1 MAQKSQEDLKVPV
14 AFKHDLLLRFGVII
28 EGGRCLNILNTLDA
42 AKMKRRRVKLL
53 YLVITRNQADC
64 LNLATEK
71 GIKIL
76 SNPQDLL
83 AQPSLDFIMEMT
95 GDRQLLAQ
103 LAQRK
108 PSSVGLMDCNTAQLF
123 LDVLSKEEPPACRDS
138 EISLATSF
146 ASALL
151 EASPDAVMV
160 IDRNY
165 RILNCNDSA
174 LITKGKGR
182 DSIIGRHCFEA
193 IHGALQ
199 PCSEEKNRDCPMARA
214 IDTGRPARAVHEV
227 LLPDG
232 KMRISQVTTYPLV
245 NHAGEIVQVV
255 DVIRDITDDVSKRIE
270 ARTQA
275 IKADL
280 NRFVQED
287 RLVTLG
293 RLVASVCHEINNPI
307 TSIVTFNKLILSY
320 IQEDRLPPEGLKAFT
335 RYLEMS
341 VREALRSGTIVNN
354 LLTFARQKGVESG
367 PVDLKEM
374 VDTIL
379 MLLGHQMNKTELTC
393 QVRLPPS
400 PLSAYGD
407 YAQIQQVL
415 MNLISNAIEA
425 MPDGGTLTIEGG
437 HQDTNDRIWITV
449 CDTGCGI
456 ADEDLARIFEPF
468 YSTKSNGRGVGLGLS
483 MVYGITREHNGTVE
497 VDSTVGEGTC
507 FKITL
512 PAGSHNAAVAN
523 GEKTI

>member
-1 MAQKSQEDLKVPV
+1 MSLKPQTELQVPV
-14 AFKHDLLLRFGVII
+14 DFKHDLLLRFGVII
-28 EGGRCLNILNTLDA
+28 EGGRCLNILKTLDA

-53 YLVITRNQADC
+53 YLVITRNRADC
-64 LNLATEK
+64 LHLATEK

-76 SNPQDLL
+76 DDPQELL

-95 GDRQLLAQ
+95 GDSQLLAE
-103 LAQRK
+103 LAKRK
-108 PSSVGLMDCNTAQLF
+108 PNSVGLMDCNTAQLF
-123 LDVLSKEEPPACRDS
+123 LDMLRRQPPSESQDS

-165 RILNCNDSA
+165 RILNCNDSE

-199 PCSEEKNRDCPMARA
+199 PCSQKNRDCPMDRA
-214 IDTGRPARAVHEV
+214 IESGRPARAVHEV
-227 LLPDG
+227 QLPDG
-232 KMRISQVTTYPLV
+232 STRISQVTTYPLV
-245 NHAGEIVQVV
+245 NHEGEIIQVV
-255 DVIRDITDDVSKRIE
+255 DVIRDITQDVSQRIE
-270 ARTQA
+270 ARARA
-275 IKADL
+275 IKEDL

-320 IQEDRLPPEGLKAFT
+320 IREDKLPPEGLKAFE

-367 PVDLKEM
+367 SVDLREM

-379 MLLGHQMNKTELTC
+379 MLMGHQMDKIELQR
-393 QVRLPPS
+393 QVRLP
-400 PLSAYGD
+400 SAPFCAFGD

-425 MPDGGTLTIEGG
+425 MPEGGTLDIEGG
-437 HQDTNDRIWITV
+437 HESGGNRIWIKV

-456 ADEDLARIFEPF
+456 AETDLPHIFEPF
-468 YSTKSNGRGVGLGLS
+468 YSTKNNGRGVGLGLS

-497 VDSTVGEGTC
+497 VDSQVDRGTC

-512 PAGSHNAAVAN
+512 PSGPSEARGAN
-523 GEKTI
+523 GDTVT